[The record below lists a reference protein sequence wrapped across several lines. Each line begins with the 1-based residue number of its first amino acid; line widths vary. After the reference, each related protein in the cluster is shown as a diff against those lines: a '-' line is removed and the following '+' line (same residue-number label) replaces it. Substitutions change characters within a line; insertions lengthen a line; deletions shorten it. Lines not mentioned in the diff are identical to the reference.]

1 MRFSAPGAAAPANQA
16 PSRFSAPGAS
26 PLGVGSGHPPTG
38 EQSAIIDAY
47 RTGGH
52 LVVEALAGTG
62 KTTTLRMLSA
72 VDTRRSGVYLA
83 YNKSIVQEAQG
94 RFPQAVQVG
103 TAHSFAYRAVG
114 HRYSHRLPGRGRG
127 GQRMRAQQVASLLG
141 VRATDVGEGKISPA
155 MAVRLAEGMINQFC
169 MSGSMQF
176 QEQHLPPRAEHLG
189 KASDVFAAIAPVA
202 EKMWA
207 DLRNE
212 NGRLYFTHSHYLKLW
227 QLTQPKLYADYILFD
242 EAQDANP
249 CIASIVAQQA
259 HAQRVYVGDRNQAIM
274 GWNGAIDAMAKAEGE
289 RFALT
294 KSFRFG
300 PAVAD
305 AANDWL
311 TLLGSPHRVVGH
323 DPIPSRVGQL
333 SGSPDAVLC
342 RTNGAALGMILMY
355 QEQGIPV
362 AMAPGDASAGK
373 DIMSFAYAARDLQ
386 ASKGTDHP
394 DLAAFTTWKE
404 LLEYVEEEEGG
415 SDLGRLVNIINRV
428 GPGAAISAI
437 RNLVTKD
444 RARVTVSTAHKAKGL
459 EWDRVLVADDF
470 APPTEEDRE
479 AGETVDPADL
489 MLAYVTV
496 TRAKLELQP
505 GALNPAE
512 WS

>member
-1 MRFSAPGAAAPANQA
+1 MRFSAPGAAAPASQA
-16 PSRFSAPGAS
+16 PSRFSAPGGS
-26 PLGVGSGHPPTG
+26 SGSGHPPTP
-38 EQSAIIDAY
+38 EQAAIIDAY

-62 KTTTLRMLSA
+62 KTTTLRMLA
-72 VDTRRSGVYLA
+72 ATNTQRSGVYLA

-94 RFPQAVQVG
+94 RFPQMVQVG

-127 GQRMRAQQVASLLG
+127 GQRMRAQQVANLLG
-141 VRATDVGEGKISPA
+141 VKARDAGGSMISPA
-155 MAVRLAEGMINQFC
+155 MQVRLAEGMINQFC
-169 MSGSMQF
+169 MSGDLQF
-176 QEQHLPPRAEHLG
+176 SKALLPPRAEHLG
-189 KASDVFAAIAPVA
+189 DPLHVAEVVIPVA

-249 CIASIVAQQA
+249 CIASIVAQQD
-259 HAQRVYVGDRNQAIM
+259 HAQRIYVGDRNQAIM

-289 RFALT
+289 RYALT

-305 AANDWL
+305 AANEWL
-311 TLLGSPHRVVGH
+311 DLLGSPHRVIGH
-323 DPIPSRVGQL
+323 DPIASRVGQL
-333 SGSPDAVLC
+333 SGAPDAVLC

-386 ASKGTDHP
+386 AGKGTDHP

-470 APPTEEDRE
+470 VPPDPEL
-479 AGETVDPADL
+479 GEKADPADL

>member
-1 MRFSAPGAAAPANQA
+1 MRFSAPGAAAPTIQA
-16 PSRFSAPGAS
+16 PSRFSGPSGS
-26 PLGVGSGHPPTG
+26 TGSGHPPTP
-38 EQSAIIDAY
+38 EQAAIIDAY
-47 RTGGH
+47 RIGGH

-62 KTTTLRMLSA
+62 KTTTLRMLA
-72 VDTRRSGVYLA
+72 LTNTTRPGVYLA

-127 GQRMRAQQVASLLG
+127 GQRMRAQQVATMLG
-141 VRATDVGEGKISPA
+141 VKAKDAGGSMLSPA
-155 MAVRLAEGMINQFC
+155 MQVRLAEGMINQFC
-169 MSGSMQF
+169 MSGDMAF
-176 QEQHLPPRAEHLG
+176 CTRHLPPRAEHLG
-189 KASDVFAAIAPVA
+189 DPAAVFEAVRPTAD
-202 EKMWA
+202 KMWT

-227 QLTQPKLYADYILFD
+227 QLTNPKLHADYILFD

-249 CIASIVAQQA
+249 CIASIVAQQD
-259 HAQRVYVGDRNQAIM
+259 HAQRIYVGDRNQAIM
-274 GWNGAIDAMAKAEGE
+274 GWNGAIDAMAKAQGE
-289 RFALT
+289 RYALT

-300 PAVAD
+300 PAIAD
-305 AANDWL
+305 AANEWL
-311 TLLGSPHRVVGH
+311 DLLGSPHRVVGH
-323 DPIPSRVGQL
+323 DPIGSRVGQL
-333 SGSPDAVLC
+333 TDSPDAILC

-355 QEQGIPV
+355 QEQGVPV

-386 ASKGTDHP
+386 AGKGTDHP

-479 AGETVDPADL
+479 AGKTVDPADL

-496 TRAKLELQP
+496 TRAKQELQP
-505 GALNPAE
+505 GALDPAA
-512 WS
+512 WQ